1 MECLIC
7 QSNATYF
14 FSKKYDEAPFDSFME
29 IIGAVDYYKCTNCG
43 FTLSKTH
50 QDLSE
55 VQWEKLNFDYHTHS
69 EKAKISNKRQ
79 GNPPP
84 YLEQAFMIKV
94 LAENGI
100 IDGSDMVDFAGGYGT
115 LSNILIKY
123 FKISLPVF
131 DPYVQNNDRNIYISK
146 ENLGKYNTVINSA
159 LFEHITTRESF
170 DEINDCVADAGC
182 MIIHT
187 VVCENIPND
196 ANWFYMRQPVH
207 CAFHTNKSMT
217 ILMEQWGYESS
228 IYCPL
233 SKCWVLLKKDQPGI
247 QEKIN
252 AINVEF
258 QTEYLIHKQGF
269 VDFWKGF

>member
-7 QSNATYF
+7 QSKAVYF

-29 IIGAVDYYKCTNCG
+29 KIGPVDYYKCTNCG

-50 QDLSE
+50 RDLTDE
-55 VQWEKLNFDYHTHS
+55 QWVRLNFDYHTHS

-100 IDGSDMVDFAGGYGT
+100 IDGCDMVDFAGGYGT
-115 LSNILIKY
+115 LSNILNKY
-123 FKISLPVF
+123 FKITLPVF
-131 DPYVQNNDRNIYISK
+131 DPYVQNNDRHIYISK
-146 ENLGKYNTVINSA
+146 ENLGRYKTVINSA

-170 DEINDCVADAGC
+170 DEINECVTENGC

-187 VVCENIPND
+187 VVCETIPND
-196 ANWFYMRQPVH
+196 ANWFYLRQPVH
-207 CAFHTNKSMT
+207 CAFHTNKSMN
-217 ILMEQWGYESS
+217 ILMDQWGYQSS
-228 IYCPL
+228 VYCPL
-233 SKCWVLLKKDQPGI
+233 SKCWVLFKKDMPAI
-247 QEKIN
+247 QEKIS
-252 AINVEF
+252 AINTEF

-269 VDFWKGF
+269 VDYWKGF